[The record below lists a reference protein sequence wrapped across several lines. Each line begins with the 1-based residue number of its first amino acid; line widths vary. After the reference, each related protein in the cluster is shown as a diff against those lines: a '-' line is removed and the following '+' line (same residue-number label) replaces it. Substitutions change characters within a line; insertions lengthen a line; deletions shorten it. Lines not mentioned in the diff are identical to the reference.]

1 MLYSAT
7 FAARRTER
15 LRSPDYPQKGPRVLT
30 VHDRTDVVAIEDSL
44 RQFIA
49 GSFLTTEQS
58 QALDNDTDLFAL
70 LDSLQVLRLVVALEN
85 AFGFKVS
92 DSELTPANLSSVER
106 IARFVTSRLAA

>member
-1 MLYSAT
+1 M
-7 FAARRTER
+7 
-15 LRSPDYPQKGPRVLT
+15 LT